1 MTVHVCVLGI
11 DGSGKSTVVAAL
23 PGVLAAEGGFVVGS
37 AGESFRIVAR
47 DEDHLALKFYP
58 DGLPIMARLSIRLK
72 SVAKGIVDHPR
83 RYAISKLAQML
94 AQDSAARAL
103 AKRFAPKVFVSDG
116 NAFLSTTGRAGN
128 YLRAASAIDHAAA
141 SAPESEDLRAV
152 FSYILEDVPV
162 PEESRAKL
170 PSLRTGNMYNKLN
183 NLIHLRALLL
193 PDLVICIYSSHVIV
207 LTRL

>member
-83 RYAISKLAQML
+83 LYAVSKIAQML
-94 AQDSAARAL
+94 AQDREARAL

-141 SAPESEDLRAV
+141 PAPKAEDLRAV
-152 FSYILEDVPV
+152 FSYILDDVPV
-162 PEESRAKL
+162 PEESRRNL
-170 PSLRTGNMYNKLN
+170 PSLRAGKLIYKLNKL
-183 NLIHLRALLL
+183 LRLRQGGL
-193 PDLVICIYSSHVIV
+193 PTL
-207 LTRL
+207 